1 MGSTGSRVNT
11 KYVLGLPLITQ
22 IGLGHV
28 ETRQGSPVDIRRG
41 RGRMAGGS
49 SGGRGRE
56 GWGERSQL
64 LALVSRANSWL
75 IVTSSLV
82 CGGQEG
88 MESSLA
94 TG

>member
-1 MGSTGSRVNT
+1 
-11 KYVLGLPLITQ
+11 
-22 IGLGHV
+22 
-28 ETRQGSPVDIRRG
+28 
-41 RGRMAGGS
+41 MAGGS